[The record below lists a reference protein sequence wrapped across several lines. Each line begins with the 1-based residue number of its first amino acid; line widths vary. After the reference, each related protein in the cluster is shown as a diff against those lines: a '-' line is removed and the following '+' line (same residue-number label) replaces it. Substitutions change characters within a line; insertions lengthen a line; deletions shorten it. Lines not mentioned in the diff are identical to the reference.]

1 MMSSQVSR
9 EEIEIKVRLDSFTDY
24 LKLLGYLGQIES
36 EIHQLNGFFDSESR
50 SLAKAG
56 WALRVRAENQRGLV
70 TAKSIPTQAGMAI
83 VRQEIEA
90 EISRSEALEV
100 LHLHKDLL
108 SLDVMPVAFLK
119 GKIPNLTLARLI
131 SFQNIRQRKLLK
143 IGESSYLLEVDKTEY
158 SDGSVDYELEVELHD
173 TDTVELVENHLHKLF
188 DSLGI
193 PFERQSESKLARALR
208 RARIL

>member
-1 MMSSQVSR
+1 MMTQQASR
-9 EEIEIKVRLDSFTDY
+9 EEIEIKVHLDSFTDY

-36 EIHQLNGFFDSESR
+36 EILQINGFFDSETR

-70 TAKSIPTQAGMAI
+70 TAKSIPTQAGIAI

-90 EISRSEALEV
+90 EISRSEAIEV
-100 LHLHKDLL
+100 LHLRQDLL
-108 SLDVMPVAFLK
+108 SLDVMPVSYLK
-119 GKIPNLTLARLI
+119 AKIPNLTLARLI
-131 SFQNIRQRKLLK
+131 SFQNVRQRKLLK
-143 IGESSYLLEVDKTEY
+143 IGEASYLLEIDKTEY
-158 SDGSVDYELEVELHD
+158 SDGSVDYELEVELAD
-173 TDTVELVENHLHKLF
+173 TDKVELVENHLHKLF

-208 RARIL
+208 RAHIL